1 MNNAINGWNTD
12 FHQCPTNVP
21 IFILKPDLEIE
32 YGFIENDLIHS
43 PIHNQIYDFNECL
56 GWDYYVEPY

>member
-1 MNNAINGWNTD
+1 MTNTYSWNTD
-12 FHQCPTNVP
+12 FNQCPTNTP

-32 YGFIENDLIHS
+32 TGFIENNLIHS
-43 PIHNQIYDFNECL
+43 PIHNQIYSFNECL